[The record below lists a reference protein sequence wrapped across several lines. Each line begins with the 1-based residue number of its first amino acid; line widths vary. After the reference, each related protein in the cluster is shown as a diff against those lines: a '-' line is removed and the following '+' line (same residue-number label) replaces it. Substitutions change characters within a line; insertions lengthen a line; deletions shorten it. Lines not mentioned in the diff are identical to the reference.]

1 MDDDNYFEND
11 DHGPSGRN
19 LEHSIE
25 GTDPEASLEQEI
37 SDTKLEY
44 AVNPEDEPLKKK
56 KLSPLTLMALALLG
70 FITLSIL
77 IGGISTIFHS
87 LKGKG
92 KVEDDSINFSKI
104 SEDHSIENIQHQL
117 EAQQTEADNED
128 LETDSDLDNENLS
141 DDLSIDSGSEIKT
154 PPSEPAP
161 PVIFE
166 YALGNN
172 DETAQSKHIP
182 DSEEKNDDEHPSA
195 SSSQVSASQ
204 QGFISAGFEAIPP
217 RYRLSKGHNILCT
230 LKNKIDTSYPGIAT
244 CVIAKPVFSDDGTT
258 VLIERGSVVIG
269 DQAGSLSGT
278 HRAFITWRE
287 IKTPENVTIPIGAPV
302 ADNLGAT
309 GVNGKINYQL
319 LKKFF
324 LGTAISI
331 IETGEKYLI
340 EKTKKPN
347 SSIVNFADSSSS
359 MAQQFDELYKSMNEE
374 LIEKRTLVVNPGAQ
388 INIQL
393 NQDLDFSKV
402 YQKE

>member
-11 DHGPSGRN
+11 DHDSLKN
-19 LEHSIE
+19 EVS
-25 GTDPEASLEQEI
+25 DP
-37 SDTKLEY
+37 LEY
-44 AVNPEDEPLKKK
+44 GVDPEDEPLKKK
-56 KLSPLTLMALALLG
+56 KLSSLSLMALAALG
-70 FITLSIL
+70 L
-77 IGGISTIFHS
+77 IVLIVLIWGISTIFHG
-87 LKGKG
+87 LKGKE

-104 SEDHSIENIQHQL
+104 SEDHAMENVQRQIDDQHTQV
-117 EAQQTEADNED
+117 NED
-128 LETDSDLDNENLS
+128 EDDNNLENHDNLS
-141 DDLSIDSGSEIKT
+141 ADEENTSPS
-154 PPSEPAP
+154 PPLHSEPAP

>member
-1 MDDDNYFEND
+1 M
-11 DHGPSGRN
+11 
-19 LEHSIE
+19 
-25 GTDPEASLEQEI
+25 
-37 SDTKLEY
+37 
-44 AVNPEDEPLKKK
+44 
-56 KLSPLTLMALALLG
+56 
-70 FITLSIL
+70 
-77 IGGISTIFHS
+77 
-87 LKGKG
+87 
-92 KVEDDSINFSKI
+92 
-104 SEDHSIENIQHQL
+104 
-117 EAQQTEADNED
+117 
-128 LETDSDLDNENLS
+128 
-141 DDLSIDSGSEIKT
+141 
-154 PPSEPAP
+154 
-161 PVIFE
+161 
-166 YALGNN
+166 
-172 DETAQSKHIP
+172 
-182 DSEEKNDDEHPSA
+182 
-195 SSSQVSASQ
+195 
-204 QGFISAGFEAIPP
+204 
-217 RYRLSKGHNILCT
+217 
-230 LKNKIDTSYPGIAT
+230 
-244 CVIAKPVFSDDGTT
+244 FSDDGTT

>member
-1 MDDDNYFEND
+1 
-11 DHGPSGRN
+11 S
-19 LEHSIE
+19 
-25 GTDPEASLEQEI
+25 SL
-37 SDTKLEY
+37 S
-44 AVNPEDEPLKKK
+44 
-56 KLSPLTLMALALLG
+56 LMALAALG
-70 FITLSIL
+70 L
-77 IGGISTIFHS
+77 IVLIVLIWGISTIFHG
-87 LKGKG
+87 LKGKE

-104 SEDHSIENIQHQL
+104 SEDHAMENVQRQIDDQHTQV
-117 EAQQTEADNED
+117 NED
-128 LETDSDLDNENLS
+128 EDDNNLENHDNLS
-141 DDLSIDSGSEIKT
+141 ADEENTSPS
-154 PPSEPAP
+154 PPLHSEPAP

-172 DETAQSKHIP
+172 DKTAQSKHIP

-359 MAQQFDELYKSMNEE
+359 MAQQFDEL
-374 LIEKRTLVVNPGAQ
+374 
-388 INIQL
+388 
-393 NQDLDFSKV
+393 
-402 YQKE
+402 